1 MALADL
7 EKELREMEARYEKE
21 FGDGSEEDEGEEHEL
36 RDGQD
41 GNALMG
47 TPGSHVSVHRM
58 PSGAHRGQGRERT
71 GEWERGGRR
80 TWGTRSSGCCQSFH
94 ICLV

>member
-1 MALADL
+1 MTMADL

-41 GNALMG
+41 GNCTQWDSGRSRFCAGRAQAL
-47 TPGSHVSVHRM
+47 T
-58 PSGAHRGQGRERT
+58 GQGRVRADGSVE
-71 GEWERGGRR
+71 GGGPGPARA
-80 TWGTRSSGCCQSFH
+80 SSCARVSTS
-94 ICLV
+94 VV